1 MGWVMAKAWKEVIAS
16 SAYQALPQEQKMAAQ
31 EQYFNEVVAPKAGD
45 DVEQAKQQFYA
56 AYPVNGADLSAAQ
69 MANLDIPTDEI
80 MAYHDKQK
88 FPQSPQ
94 VQEPFT
100 EAGKGLLQTGVNV
113 ANIIPEIA
121 DAFMSGASWAGNQ
134 LGIGDGTY
142 SPAQRL
148 ALPDNL
154 KPQDPYAKLGAEIG
168 PYLIPGIGAERTA
181 AALGSV
187 ANAGRLERGVTKLAD
202 MVAENA
208 VGALA
213 QNSQGNNAQSL
224 ATDLGVGVAGSGLA
238 RAAAPLLSRAYNTV
252 AGKLSGNIAQTVSEA
267 SIPRTN
273 NEIVNAAKTSSGREA
288 LNSAF
293 SEVSPSV
300 DDAAK
305 LAGVDINVL
314 TPGQRSGNP
323 GLQDVEGVLS
333 SVAGPVRDA
342 QEKGFNELTSKLQ
355 GDLKRLGAEAG
366 TSSEKTSSIRERVV
380 GSLNALKKQEDTAWE
395 SMRNTSNPS
404 AKAKAL
410 NARGQIL
417 ADESFSRIDDP
428 TVKKFLSDSKKP
440 LTFEQMKEWRGDLDD
455 SIGTAIRNG
464 KDNRARKIILV
475 RNALTEDMKGMA
487 DKYGFIDE
495 WEKANNLS
503 KQYFSMRDETKA
515 AFGKLMDNDQFV
527 KNLNSALRNT
537 SENGVAPVHKMMMS
551 LPEKERGVMLAS
563 ALSRAVEKGSRGGES
578 LGAGVKNIGEI
589 LTPQNISAIRKYLP
603 EEADLLS
610 SYGTLARASSAY
622 LKKVEQT
629 GRTATSLK
637 ELESGISGVPGQIL
651 KASANRGLDL
661 AIGGGAV
668 ALGGIGGVAIAS
680 GKYLFSRL
688 IESAIEKRSVK
699 YVVQKAIK
707 EGTKAVRAGGSD
719 VAMKAA
725 EKRLLANPNVMK
737 RLKEELTPAEVNA
750 LRMTG
755 IIAILT
761 GTSDKEEGR

>member
-1 MGWVMAKAWKEVIAS
+1 M
-16 SAYQALPQEQKMAAQ
+16 
-31 EQYFNEVVAPKAGD
+31 
-45 DVEQAKQQFYA
+45 
-56 AYPVNGADLSAAQ
+56 
-69 MANLDIPTDEI
+69 
-80 MAYHDKQK
+80 
-88 FPQSPQ
+88 
-94 VQEPFT
+94 
-100 EAGKGLLQTGVNV
+100 

-121 DAFMSGASWAGNQ
+121 DAFMSGVSWAGNQ

-142 SPAQRL
+142 TPTQRL
-148 ALPDNL
+148 ELPDNL

-168 PYLIPGIGAERTA
+168 PYLIPGVGAEKTA

-187 ANAGRLERGVTKLAD
+187 ANARRLERGATKLAD

-213 QNSQGNNAQSL
+213 QNSQRDDGQRL
-224 ATDLGVGVAGSGLA
+224 ATDLGVGVTGSGLA

-252 AGKLSGNIAQTVSEA
+252 AGKLSGNIEQTVSEA

-380 GSLNALKKQEDTAWE
+380 GSLNALKKQEETAWK

-404 AKAKAL
+404 AKEKAL
-410 NARGQIL
+410 NARGQML

-428 TVKKFLSDSKKP
+428 TVKKFLSDSKKT

-487 DKYGFIDE
+487 GKYGFIDE

-527 KNLNSALRNT
+527 KNLNAALRNA

-603 EEADLLS
+603 QEADLLS
-610 SYGTLARASSAY
+610 SYGILAREASAY

-637 ELESGISGVPGQIL
+637 ELESGISGVTGQLL

-699 YVVQKAIK
+699 YVVQKAIQ

-719 VAMKAA
+719 AALKAA
-725 EKRLLANPNVMK
+725 EKRLMANPNVTK
-737 RLKEELTPAEVNA
+737 ILREELTPAEINA
-750 LRMTG
+750 LKMTG

-761 GTSDKEEGR
+761 GTSDKEEG

>member
-1 MGWVMAKAWKEVIAS
+1 MAINEYS
-16 SAYQALPQEQKMAAQ
+16 EEQLFTALRNADS
-31 EQYFNEVVAPKAGD
+31 AGD
-45 DVEQAKQQFYA
+45 KTGAQRIAGLIQQRRSTQ
-56 AYPVNGADLSAAQ
+56 N
-69 MANLDIPTDEI
+69 
-80 MAYHDKQK
+80 
-88 FPQSPQ
+88 
-94 VQEPFT
+94 QESNPIA
-100 EAGKGLLQTGVNV
+100 EAGKGLLQTGVNA

-134 LGIGDGTY
+134 LGIGDGAYT
-142 SPAQRL
+142 PAQRL
-148 ALPDNL
+148 ELPDNL

-168 PYLIPGIGAERTA
+168 PYLIPGIGAERAA

-187 ANAGRLERGVTKLAD
+187 ANAGRLERGATKLAD

-213 QNSQGNNAQSL
+213 QNSQPDDGQGL
-224 ATDLGVGVAGSGLA
+224 ATDLGVGVTGSGLA

-252 AGKLSGNIAQTVSEA
+252 AGKLSGNIEQTASEA

-273 NEIVNAAKTSSGREA
+273 NEIVNAAKTSSGRKA

-305 LAGVDINVL
+305 LAGVDINAL

-342 QEKGFNELTSKLQ
+342 QEKGFNELTRKLQ
-355 GDLKRLGAEAG
+355 GDLKRLGAETG
-366 TSSEKTSSIRERVV
+366 TSSEKTASIRDRVV
-380 GSLNALKKQEDTAWE
+380 ENLKSLEEKKDLAWKN
-395 SMRNTSNPS
+395 MRNTSNPS
-404 AKAKAL
+404 TKEKAL
-410 NARGQIL
+410 NSRGQML

-515 AFGKLMDNDQFV
+515 AFGKLMDNDLFV
-527 KNLNSALRNT
+527 KNLNSALRNA

-651 KASANRGLDL
+651 KASENRGLDL

-719 VAMKAA
+719 AAMKAA
-725 EKRLLANPNVMK
+725 EKRLMANPNVTK
-737 RLKEELTPAEVNA
+737 ILREELTPAEINA

-761 GTSDKEEGR
+761 GTSDKEEE

>member
-1 MGWVMAKAWKEVIAS
+1 MAINDYSEE
-16 SAYQALPQEQKMAAQ
+16 QLFTALRNADS
-31 EQYFNEVVAPKAGD
+31 AGD
-45 DVEQAKQQFYA
+45 TTVAQRIAGLIQQRRSAQNQELNPIVE
-56 AYPVNGADLSAAQ
+56 S
-69 MANLDIPTDEI
+69 
-80 MAYHDKQK
+80 
-88 FPQSPQ
+88 
-94 VQEPFT
+94 
-100 EAGKGLLQTGVNV
+100 GKGILQTGVNA

-142 SPAQRL
+142 TPTQRL

-168 PYLIPGIGAERTA
+168 PYLIPGVGAERTA
-181 AALGSV
+181 AAFGSA

-213 QNSQGNNAQSL
+213 QNSQRDDGQGL
-224 ATDLGVGVAGSGLA
+224 ATDLGVGVMGSGLA

-252 AGKLSGNIAQTVSEA
+252 AGKLSGNIEQTVSEA

-273 NEIVNAAKTSSGREA
+273 NEIVNAAKTSSGRKA

-305 LAGVDINVL
+305 LTGVDINAL

-342 QEKGFNELTSKLQ
+342 QEKGFNELTRKLQ
-355 GDLKRLGAEAG
+355 GDLKRLGAETG
-366 TSSEKTSSIRERVV
+366 TSSEKTASIRGRVLENLK
-380 GSLNALKKQEDTAWE
+380 SLEEKKDLAWKN
-395 SMRNTSNPS
+395 MRNTSNPS
-404 AKAKAL
+404 AKEKAL
-410 NARGQIL
+410 NARGQML

-428 TVKKFLSDSKKP
+428 TVKRFLSDSKKP
-440 LTFEQMKEWRGDLDD
+440 LTFEKMKEWRGDLDD

-487 DKYGFIDE
+487 GKYGFIDE

-503 KQYFSMRDETKA
+503 KQYFSMRDETKV

-527 KNLNSALRNT
+527 KNLNSALRNA

-610 SYGTLARASSAY
+610 SYGILAREASAY

-637 ELESGISGVPGQIL
+637 ELESGISGVTGQLL

-661 AIGGGAV
+661 TIGGGAV

-688 IESAIEKRSVK
+688 IESTIEKRSVK
-699 YVVQKAIK
+699 YVVQKAIQ
-707 EGTKAVRAGGSD
+707 EGTKAVRAGGSEA
-719 VAMKAA
+719 AMKAA
-725 EKRLLANPNVMK
+725 EKRLMANPNVTK
-737 RLKEELTPAEVNA
+737 ILRKELTPVEVNA

-761 GTSDKEEGR
+761 GTSDKEEG

>member
-1 MGWVMAKAWKEVIAS
+1 MAKAWKEVIAS
-16 SAYQALPQEQKMAAQ
+16 SAYQTLPQEQKIAAQ
-31 EQYFNEVVAPKAGD
+31 EQYFNEVVAPKVGD

-56 AYPVNGADLSAAQ
+56 AYPVNGAELSAAQ

-80 MAYHDKQK
+80 MAYHNNQK
-88 FPQSPQ
+88 PQQSPE
-94 VQEPFT
+94 VQDPFT
-100 EAGKGLLQTGVNV
+100 EAGKGFLQTGVNV
-113 ANIIPEIA
+113 ANIAPEIA
-121 DAFMSGASWAGNQ
+121 DAFMSGVSWAGNQ
-134 LGIGDGTY
+134 LGIGDSAYT
-142 SPAQRL
+142 PTQRL
-148 ALPDNL
+148 ELPDNL

-168 PYLIPGIGAERTA
+168 PYLIPGIGVERAA

-187 ANAGRLERGVTKLAD
+187 ANAGRLERGATKLAD
-202 MVAENA
+202 MVAENSI
-208 VGALA
+208 GALA
-213 QNSQGNNAQSL
+213 QNSQRDNGQSL
-224 ATDLGVGVAGSGLA
+224 VTDLGVGVAGSGLA

-252 AGKLSGNIAQTVSEA
+252 AGKLSGNIKQTVSEA

-293 SEVSPSV
+293 SEVSASV

-305 LAGVDINVL
+305 LAGVDINAL

-355 GDLKRLGAEAG
+355 GNLKRLGAETG
-366 TSSEKTSSIRERVV
+366 TSSEKTASIRDRVV
-380 GSLNALKKQEDTAWE
+380 GNLKSLEEKKDLAWKN
-395 SMRNTSNPS
+395 MRNTSNPS
-404 AKAKAL
+404 AKEKAL
-410 NARGQIL
+410 NARGQML
-417 ADESFSRIDDP
+417 ADETFSRIDDP
-428 TVKKFLSDSKKP
+428 TVKRFLSDSKKP

-455 SIGTAIRNG
+455 SIGTAIPNG
-464 KDNRARKIILV
+464 KDNRARKITLV

-487 DKYGFIDE
+487 NKYGFIDE

-527 KNLNSALRNT
+527 KNLNSALRNAA
-537 SENGVAPVHKMMMS
+537 ENGVAPVHKMMMS

-699 YVVQKAIK
+699 YVVQKAIQ

-719 VAMKAA
+719 AAIEAA
-725 EKRLLANPNVMK
+725 ERRFVRNKAVMK
-737 RLKEELTPAEVNA
+737 ILRDTLSREEFQQMERLGFVATMSGMTKSTNKE
-750 LRMTG
+750 
-755 IIAILT
+755 
-761 GTSDKEEGR
+761 